1 MNILKENN
9 TTTPS
14 VGIELVLAG
23 EQFDLELITNVLN
36 VKPTVQWRKGD
47 TINNRQIVRQD
58 TTWSFGIGLQSSYD
72 IEEQSKQFLSVFI
85 NRLDKL
91 KLLKS
96 EQNIDIL
103 ILYTVKVYNS
113 ETPIMSLNSE
123 IINFARELGA
133 KIDFDLYFC

>member
-14 VGIELVLAG
+14 VDIELVLAG
-23 EQFDLELITNVLN
+23 DQFDLELIATVLN
-36 VKPTVQWRKGD
+36 IKPTVQWKKGD
-47 TINNRQIVRQD
+47 TISNRPIVRQD
-58 TTWSFGIGLQSSYD
+58 TTWSFGIGLQRSYD
-72 IEEQSKQFLSVFI
+72 IEEQSKQLLSVFI

-91 KLLKS
+91 KLLKR

-113 ETPIMSLNSE
+113 ETPIMSLSSE
-123 IINFARELGA
+123 LVNFASELGA